1 MAVATIVSVLGARS
15 FLVQYDTGAAERAA
29 ALDALNARHVQLT
42 LDIATA
48 TLAAAAAEDA
58 EAPAAADY
66 RAATDAYAAA
76 LLAEADAQAIDAAL
90 TAMEAAKQTWMALQS
105 TTRLAR
111 TELTALQH
119 ADANVLRELAQ
130 WTTFEP
136 SVTVPAT
143 DVMHRGSL
151 GGVFSVGMSVTT
163 MEANGEPQQA
173 FVSGSTNIPSGTMRA
188 RQTMTPEQAFLNAA
202 LLPGW
207 QKFRPTYRVATVTAV
222 DVHAPSVTVALAADA
237 AYGLHLGINQSN
249 TLTITDIRY
258 NGGLGIVLSLYAFV
272 PGDSVLVG
280 FDAQDWTRPFLIG
293 FAGASRN
300 GAQAYW
306 LAEREITHE
315 GSSSKLLRAGL
326 LHVNNPTASA
336 QASMREE
343 VGLFGSDASR
353 TLSVEW
359 GTDPISPLQGWYVY
373 TDYRTHAP
381 EGGPRGWNLRDWH
394 SDPSDL
400 VELGR
405 GSLGGGWYVVFG
417 PDSIESY
424 GPDGGRIDVYID
436 WAVPTP
442 PSGGYTTFQAPTDEI
457 GLWEPLPFDLTGTAT
472 KFGGFYGTTPLY
484 SFDVTANYVR
494 YGDMKQ
500 WMVVKTQSAYTPP

>member
-15 FLVQYDTGAAERAA
+15 FLVQYDTGAAEKAA

-76 LLAEADAQAIDAAL
+76 LLAEADAQVIDAAL
-90 TAMEAAKQTWMALQS
+90 TALEAAKRTWMALQS

-119 ADANVLRELAQ
+119 ADANVLREIAQ
-130 WTTFEP
+130 WNTFEP

-173 FVSGSTNIPSGTMRA
+173 FVSGWTSIPSGTMRA

-202 LLPGW
+202 ILPGW
-207 QKFRPTYRVATVTAV
+207 QKFKPTYRVATVTAV
-222 DVHAPSVTVALAADA
+222 DVHAPSVTVALADDA

-249 TLTITDIRY
+249 TLTIADIRY
-258 NGGLGIVLSLYAFV
+258 DGGQGIVLSLYAFV

-293 FAGASRN
+293 FAGAVSRN

-306 LAEREITHE
+306 LAEGEITHE
-315 GSSSKLLRAGL
+315 GSSSQLLRAGL

-343 VGLFGSDASR
+343 VGLFGSAASR

-359 GTDPISPLQGWYVY
+359 GTDPISPLQGWYIY
-373 TDYRTHAP
+373 TDYRSHEA
-381 EGGPRGWNLRDWH
+381 GDLYVWSPRAGR
-394 SDPSDL
+394 DPSDL
-400 VELGR
+400 DELGR
-405 GSLGGGWYVVFG
+405 GNLGGGWYSVYG
-417 PDSIESY
+417 PDSFTSY
-424 GPDGGRIDVYID
+424 GPDGGRIEIYVD
-436 WAVPTP
+436 WAVPTL
-442 PSGGYTTFQAPTDEI
+442 SGGYTTFQAPNDEI

-472 KFGGFYGTTPLY
+472 KFSGATALY

-494 YGDMKQ
+494 VGYMEQ
-500 WMVVKTQSAYTPP
+500 VMVVTTQSAYTPP